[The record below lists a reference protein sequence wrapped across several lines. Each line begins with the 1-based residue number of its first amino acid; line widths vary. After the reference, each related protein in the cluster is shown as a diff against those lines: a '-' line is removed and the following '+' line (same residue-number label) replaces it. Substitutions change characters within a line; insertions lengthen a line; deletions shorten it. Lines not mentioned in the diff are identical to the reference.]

1 LSTYKHELE
10 VRHKKMTMLQT
21 FGRHVTDSV
30 VEIDCESS
38 DLTEAWKEVIARMPS
53 DVYLALKEAMA
64 NVST

>member
-1 LSTYKHELE
+1 
-10 VRHKKMTMLQT
+10 MTMLQT